1 MNVVK
6 ELDPEGVLSRRKKR
20 LRRRCY
26 SVQGPDSLWHIDGYD
41 KLKPYGFSIHGC
53 IDRFS
58 RRKIWLKVAPSNKH
72 PSAIASYYYSALREM
87 YGVPTRIRSDDGTE
101 NSIIEPVQI
110 FLRSAHDDEFA
121 GIESFLKGTSPAIQR
136 I

>member
-26 SVQGPDSLWHIDGYD
+26 SVPGPNFLWHIDGYD

-53 IDRFS
+53 IDEFS
-58 RRKIWLKVAPSNKH
+58 GRIIWLKVAPSNKK
-72 PSAIASYYYSALREM
+72 PSATVSYYYSAVREM
-87 YGVPTRIRSDDGTE
+87 RSVPTRIRSDDGTE
-101 NSIIEPVQI
+101 KSIIEPIQI

-121 GIESFLKGTSPAIQR
+121 GTGSFLKETSPANQ
-136 I
+136 